1 MRRLPRSF
9 RILVPLLLLAVLASA
24 CAATPSVTVTREP
37 TAAELA
43 AVAEADRTFAA
54 TPAYLA
60 RVKARATQIDSV
72 RFEVFT
78 SMESPLFDMG
88 SRTEPLLTGAQS
100 GNRSRFAFDMS
111 PMMGSG
117 AAMAGLNT
125 NALTM
130 TTVVD
135 GPVTYLNAPF
145 FREFMSLGGVSPS
158 EFPWVQDIAV
168 GWGRID
174 ASSDGSNM
182 FAEMGMN
189 SGAGPDEMLE
199 LLESV
204 GEVLDGGLGEVRGV
218 PVHVAYAQV
227 SIVDVLE
234 QSGQDLGAIGIG
246 DNELDALRQLF
257 ANIAVH
263 IDDDGMVRRLE
274 YTMDFSGITSV
285 DPQATQLDLTMWQR
299 VDFFEYGTDVEIAIP
314 VRWID
319 ITEDFE
325 DLLDELN

>member
-1 MRRLPRSF
+1 M
-9 RILVPLLLLAVLASA
+9 
-24 CAATPSVTVTREP
+24 TRES

-43 AVAEADRTFAA
+43 AVAEADRTFVA

-60 RVKARATQIDSV
+60 RVKARATRVDSM

-78 SMESPLFDMG
+78 SMESSRFDLG
-88 SRTEPLLTGAQS
+88 SRTDPFLTGAQS
-100 GNRSRFAFDMS
+100 GGRSRVALDMRS
-111 PMMGSG
+111 MLGPA
-117 AAMAGLNT
+117 AAMSGINT

-135 GPVTYLNAPF
+135 GSITYLNAPF
-145 FREFMSLGGVSPS
+145 FREFMSLGGISPS
-158 EFPWVQDIAV
+158 EYPWVNDIAV

-174 ASSDGSNM
+174 ASLEGSNM

-189 SGAGPDEMLE
+189 AGGGPDEMLT

-218 PVHVAYAQV
+218 PVHAAYAQV
-227 SIVDVLE
+227 SMTDVLE
-234 QSGQDLGAIGIG
+234 QTGQDLGDLGIG
-246 DNELDALRQLF
+246 GSGEDVLRQLF

-263 IDDDGMVRRLE
+263 IDGDGMVRRLE
-274 YTMDFSGITSV
+274 YSMDFSGITSV
-285 DPQATQLDLTMWQR
+285 DPQVAQLDLTMWQR
-299 VDFFEYGTDVEIAIP
+299 VDFFDYGTDVEIAIP
-314 VRWID
+314 VGSID
-319 ITEDFE
+319 ITDGFE